1 MIKMSLNE
9 FELEILFEN
18 PKLKQELE
26 SLYLEILNIFK
37 NKFKIT
43 PPLGYK

>member
-1 MIKMSLNE
+1 MIKISLNE

-26 SLYLEILNIFK
+26 SLYIERFI
-37 NKFKIT
+37 
-43 PPLGYK
+43 Y